1 MAMQTGIGLSRLLFI
16 VGAGYTGTIVLR
28 NGNLSDILADLQTL
42 VKKSEE
48 SGDQSGGD
56 DALASQVRR
65 LAMEVRQLA
74 SSRSITV
81 LNGDS
86 GQSGSMTSLIVPAAT
101 LGALGYG
108 YMWWK
113 GLSFSDLMYVTKQNM
128 SNAVSSM
135 KKHLDHVT
143 AELAAAKRHLTQ
155 RIDSMD
161 GKLDEQKEMSK
172 EINKGVIDAR
182 GQLSNIS
189 NDLNYIQHAAWRL
202 NGMIDTIEDKQNF
215 GNMGVMYLCQYVSGK
230 SGKMPEFLQDVPRL
244 RGYLG
249 STETKSLKGLQHLT
263 QIESENFDKAKTEAL
278 LADLE
283 LLNNSKGLSRSPSIK
298 C

>member
-1 MAMQTGIGLSRLLFI
+1 MQAGIGVSKLFFI
-16 VGAGYTGTIVLR
+16 IGAGYTGSILLR
-28 NGNLSDILADLQTL
+28 NGKLSDLLADLQTL

-48 SGDQSGGD
+48 PGEQSAGD

-113 GLSFSDLMYVTKQNM
+113 GFSFSDLMYVTKENM
-128 SNAVSSM
+128 ANAVTSM

-155 RIDSMD
+155 RMDNMD
-161 GKLDEQKEMSK
+161 GKLDEQKEISK

-182 GQLSNIS
+182 GQLSNIG
-189 NDLNYIQHAAWRL
+189 NDLNYIQNAAWRL
-202 NGMIDTIEDKQNF
+202 NGMVDTIEDKQNF
-215 GNMGVMYLCQYVSGK
+215 GNMGVMYLCQYVLGK
-230 SGKMPEFLQDVPRL
+230 GGKMPDFLQDVPKM

-249 STETKSLKGLQHLT
+249 STETRSLKGLQHIT
-263 QIESENFDKAKTEAL
+263 QTIKSGNFDKAKTEAL
-278 LADLE
+278 HAELE
-283 LLNNSKGLSRSPSIK
+283 ILNNSKGLSRPPSIE